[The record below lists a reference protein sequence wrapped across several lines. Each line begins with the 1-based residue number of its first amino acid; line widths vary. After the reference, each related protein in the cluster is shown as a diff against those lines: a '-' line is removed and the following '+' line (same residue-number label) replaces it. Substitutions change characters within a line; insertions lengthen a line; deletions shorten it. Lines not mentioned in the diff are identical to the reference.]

1 MKRFSG
7 GDDTLDI
14 LELRAADRLAP
25 RPEVPRRL
33 VEVPEP
39 DEPGLT
45 RDFELTDRRING
57 KLMDMNRIDFTADGG
72 ATELWRA
79 YNADQAP
86 HNFHV
91 HGLSF
96 QVRSVGGAPPPPHL
110 RGWKDTVYLSPH
122 TWYELVVPL
131 PEHTD
136 PDTPYM
142 YHCHLVYHEDQGMMG
157 QFVVVGPGESAG
169 EIDGSHMGHAGHM
182 GH

>member
-14 LELRAADRLAP
+14 LELRAADHLAP
-25 RPEVPRRL
+25 GPEVPSRL

-39 DEPGLT
+39 DAPERT
-45 RDFELTDRRING
+45 RDFQLTDRRING
-57 KLMDMNRIDFTADGG
+57 KLMDMSRVDFTAEGG

-79 YNADQAP
+79 YNADQVP

-96 QVRSVGGAPPPPHL
+96 QVRSVGGEPPPPHL
-110 RGWKDTVYLSPH
+110 RGWKDTVYLYPH
-122 TWYELVVPL
+122 VRYELVVPL

-142 YHCHLVYHEDQGMMG
+142 VHCHLIAHEDQAMMA
-157 QFVVVGPGESAG
+157 QFVVVEPG
-169 EIDGSHMGHAGHM
+169 GSPGRVPTHRHG
-182 GH
+182 